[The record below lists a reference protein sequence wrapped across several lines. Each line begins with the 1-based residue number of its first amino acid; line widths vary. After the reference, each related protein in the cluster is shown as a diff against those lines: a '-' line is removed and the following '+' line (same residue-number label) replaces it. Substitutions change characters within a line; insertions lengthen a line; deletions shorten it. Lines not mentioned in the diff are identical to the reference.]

1 MPAGHHAGMTLTLAI
16 ALNVLLMTGIVAAV
30 AHVIHLP
37 QRFDRYRKLENAIY
51 VPGDDEL
58 RRAA

>member
-1 MPAGHHAGMTLTLAI
+1 MTLTLAI
-16 ALNVLLMTGIVAAV
+16 ALNALLMAGIVAAV
-30 AHVIHLP
+30 GHVIHLP
-37 QRFDRYRKLENAIY
+37 HRFDRHRTLENAIY